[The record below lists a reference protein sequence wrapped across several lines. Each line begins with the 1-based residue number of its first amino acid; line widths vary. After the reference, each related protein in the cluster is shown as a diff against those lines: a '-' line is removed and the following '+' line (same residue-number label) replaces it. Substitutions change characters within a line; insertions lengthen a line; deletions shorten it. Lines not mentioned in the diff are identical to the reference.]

1 MPKHRH
7 NGSLCCCH
15 IATVMPMF
23 CRKAN
28 KIWDR
33 QGVQRELWRYE
44 RAVITLCLYT
54 QQGYAFG
61 SLLLYVAAT
70 LLLLCQCFAGKRTR
84 SEMDKVS
91 KESCEGMR
99 ELLLP
104 CACILS
110 RVMHLVVC
118 SCNFL
123 TLLSRSLI
131 IQQWCH
137 HDGCLKIYFQVSC
150 HGFMA
155 TLKAILPRLSS
166 GSAGIVDLNHF
177 KEYVKPFS
185 REINATHDEQC
196 YYKADWLI
204 WSRWRFRSVRLVFVD
219 AFTSF

>member
-1 MPKHRH
+1 MALYVAATLLL
-7 NGSLCCCH
+7 LCQCFAGKRTRSEMDKVSKESCEG
-15 IATVMPMF
+15 M
-23 CRKAN
+23 
-28 KIWDR
+28 
-33 QGVQRELWRYE
+33 RELLLPCACILSR
-44 RAVITLCLYT
+44 
-54 QQGYAFG
+54 GYAFG
-61 SLLLYVAAT
+61 SLLWYVAAT

-166 GSAGIVDLNHF
+166 GSAGIVDLNPF

-196 YYKADWLI
+196 YYKADWLM

-219 AFTSF
+219 AFTSL